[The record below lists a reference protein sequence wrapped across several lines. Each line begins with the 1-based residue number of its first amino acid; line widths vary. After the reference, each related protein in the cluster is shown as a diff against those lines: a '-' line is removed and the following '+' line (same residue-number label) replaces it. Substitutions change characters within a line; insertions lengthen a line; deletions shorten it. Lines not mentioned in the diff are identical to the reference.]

1 MVCLQCTFVVSQAHW
16 TFYRY
21 NLSLNV
27 VFLFQSFL
35 VITVTAIYIFNSN
48 IQHEFKQ
55 GTKELTYK
63 YISWVYRTISNI
75 FGLVS

>member
-35 VITVTAIYIFNSN
+35 VITVTAIYIYL
-48 IQHEFKQ
+48 I
-55 GTKELTYK
+55 LTYNMSLNK
-63 YISWVYRTISNI
+63 EPRN
-75 FGLVS
+75 